1 MMGREDY
8 VELIE
13 DRYFGNMAQG
23 RPGASVALFAP
34 DAVLTARFS
43 GLPARVA
50 RHRPGEGE
58 ETLTAF
64 FSVVLETFRVGYRD
78 FWHAI
83 DVPGQR
89 VCSLYTLRLDARH
102 PEAGAGDGPVRE
114 LRNVN
119 FFQFDHGR
127 IREVLVSGVAVGAA
141 VGLG

>member
-1 MMGREDY
+1 MMSRQDY

-13 DRYFGNMAQG
+13 DRYFGNMSQG
-23 RPGASVALFAP
+23 RPEASVALFAP
-34 DAVLTARFS
+34 DAVLTARFP

-50 RHRPGEGE
+50 RHEPRVGE

-64 FSVVLETFRVGYRD
+64 FSVVLQSFRVGYRD
-78 FWHAI
+78 FWHTV

-89 VCSLYTLRLDARH
+89 VCSLYTLRLETVNQ
-102 PEAGAGDGPVRE
+102 EAGGGDGPIRE

-119 FFQFDHGR
+119 FFQFDDGR
-127 IREVLVSGVAVGAA
+127 LREVLVSGIAVGAA